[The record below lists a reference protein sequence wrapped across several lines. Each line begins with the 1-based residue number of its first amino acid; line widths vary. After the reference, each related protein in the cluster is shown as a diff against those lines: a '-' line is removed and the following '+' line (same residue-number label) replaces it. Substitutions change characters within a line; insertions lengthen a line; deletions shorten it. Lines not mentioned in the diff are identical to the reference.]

1 MSGEGPPSLGI
12 EETGC
17 PEEVVAG
24 EDDAADGVVGI
35 AAAHASTCPRGDR
48 VSGAPALDITP
59 SAGESSST
67 LASAVG
73 TQRAADRI
81 TRAEGINTD
90 SDDDDDDLDDE
101 EEAGGGVRRARAS
114 RTPVQYDGKSVVSPI
129 PMNHLTRVRN
139 QSQLRPAKGP
149 GSMNFEADFKELPS
163 SQTSEWVPSESS
175 SPMPAPGSDRMPPP
189 DSGLQPGD
197 EARLEFFEGPEM
209 PSEELDEVL
218 EDLAAC
224 LKERRDLLI
233 PQIKAAWMAVDA
245 LQLISKELDLDKLLT
260 PDELGRVM
268 AQIAVLKRPTVR
280 SAAAAAAASAQRM
293 GGEYDEDADPGAIDD
308 EEAALASADSDDEE
322 DEDEEDEDEDE
333 DEDDAVEDE
342 VAAEAGVGHGHRR
355 RRSRSAAPPK
365 SAGPTK
371 RAAAYDESDDN
382 DDDEDEDDGI
392 RDKRSRN
399 RSRTARKAEAHVPDT
414 EESNILLKVMI
425 GKPSLGLGGKVHE
438 AVALLPTISFK
449 MPVRF
454 AYLQGGAEGFE
465 SFKRDLIEGIK
476 EHEPSHP
483 DVTGFHQIGYLQ
495 TKTNPVLL
503 SEGAFA
509 GWAAPKAKPPD
520 KTSTFKTLYAFCQAN
535 SDDDR
540 SRSEEPALLNEVC
553 IKALL
558 VKNHKP
564 MIPKAKPGSMP
575 LDRLCVMFQSAVR
588 RQLYIDMSE
597 MDPAVSMNDLLVSIA
612 SVVREVIDPRPEGR
626 IRVKEIGLFSKPT
639 PVPFGRPREII
650 EYLTKAKC
658 ATPKEDLFVVF
669 DDELGAAEGSQAD
682 DVHEDSHRS
691 DLPVLNAARENACM
705 DLMKM
710 ARSTKNSGKKS
721 SVWANW
727 DVLADRG
734 TMQQLKPKLVDA
746 FARSS
751 RSPAEC
757 PLLWQEVDGRPL
769 AEPAVM
775 KDPEQPPILDGKE
788 FWFNIKFKYKGPDGL
803 YSQFDRPSEASYR
816 TALPNWDRVACRP
829 KKEFAAGSSHGGGD
843 RDECSS
849 DERGSDSDR
858 DSDRRSR
865 DRRDRRGHEGGR
877 DRRDGSRARRG
888 RSCDRRDRRRDDS
901 RDRRRDR
908 DRGRSRRRDRDRS
921 RDRRRDRDR
930 SGSRRRDDSR
940 DRRRDR
946 DRSGSHRRDDSR
958 DRRRD
963 DSRDRRRDRPVYR
976 RYSDDG
982 HPNGYGAGES
992 GETEEEAAAAEEAEA
1007 EEGQ

>member
-1 MSGEGPPSLGI
+1 
-12 EETGC
+12 
-17 PEEVVAG
+17 
-24 EDDAADGVVGI
+24 
-35 AAAHASTCPRGDR
+35 
-48 VSGAPALDITP
+48 
-59 SAGESSST
+59 
-67 LASAVG
+67 
-73 TQRAADRI
+73 
-81 TRAEGINTD
+81 
-90 SDDDDDDLDDE
+90 
-101 EEAGGGVRRARAS
+101 
-114 RTPVQYDGKSVVSPI
+114 
-129 PMNHLTRVRN
+129 MNHLTRVRN

-197 EARLEFFEGPEM
+197 EARLEFFEGREM

-293 GGEYDEDADPGAIDD
+293 GGEYNEDDDPGAIDD
-308 EEAALASADSDDEE
+308 EEAALVSAVSD
-322 DEDEEDEDEDE
+322 DEEDEDEDE
-333 DEDDAVEDE
+333 DEEDEDKDEDEDEDE

-355 RRSRSAAPPK
+355 RRSQGADPPR
-365 SAGPTK
+365 SAGPSK
-371 RAAAYDESDDN
+371 RAAASDESDDN

-425 GKPSLGLGGKVHE
+425 GKPSSGLGGKVHE

-449 MPVRF
+449 LPVRF
-454 AYLQGGAEGFE
+454 AFLQGGAEGFE

-564 MIPKAKPGSMP
+564 MIPKAKSGSMP

-588 RQLYIDMSE
+588 RQLYIDMSDL
-597 MDPAVSMNDLLVSIA
+597 DPAVSMNDLLVSIA

-669 DDELGAAEGSQAD
+669 EDELGAAEGSQAD

-710 ARSTKNSGKKS
+710 VRTSKNSAKNS

-788 FWFNIKFKYKGPDGL
+788 FWFNTKFKYKGPDGH

-858 DSDRRSR
+858 DSDRRGR

-908 DRGRSRRRDRDRS
+908 DR
-921 RDRRRDRDR
+921 

-940 DRRRDR
+940 DRRRD
-946 DRSGSHRRDDSR
+946 DSLDHRRD
-958 DRRRD
+958 
-963 DSRDRRRDRPVYR
+963 R

-982 HPNGYGAGES
+982 HHNGYGAGES
-992 GETEEEAAAAEEAEA
+992 GETEEEAAEAEEAEA